1 MATPTRGYRPVR
13 TLLTFGTAALVMFAA
28 LFAGVTWSD
37 ATWTP
42 KLALDLEGGT
52 QLILT
57 PVTEDDE
64 AITPEVINQAIAIIR
79 QRVDASGVAEA
90 EITSQ
95 GGGNIV
101 VGLPGQPD
109 EATLDLVRTPAV
121 MDFRAVLTMDYGVPG
136 ADPEDGVEGL
146 PTDAELDTA
155 SLGFPDETLYSD
167 FGWITQE
174 VRRDFN
180 TIDCTDPATMPSRDI
195 APSDRAM
202 VTCDAN
208 GLFKYILG
216 PIEIPGTHISSAS
229 SGLAS
234 SAQGVVTG
242 QWAVSLTFDG
252 EGTTRFRD
260 TTSRIR
266 QLESPRNQFAV
277 VLDEAVITAP
287 SVTEIIPNGEAQ
299 ITGDF
304 TRVEAATLAQ
314 QLSFGALPLRFE
326 VQSEQQVSAT
336 LGSEQLA
343 RGLLAGGLGLLL
355 VVIYSL
361 FQYRALGLVTVGS
374 LAVAAIL
381 TFGVITVLSWTQG
394 YRLSLPGV
402 AGLIV
407 AIGITADSFI
417 VYFER
422 VRDELRDGRSLPAA
436 VEKGW
441 SRAKRTIIASDAVNL
456 LAAIVLYQL
465 AVGGVR
471 GFAFTLG
478 LTTLIDLAIVFW
490 FTHPVM
496 VLLAKTKFFGQG
508 HPASGLDPR
517 RLGVDGP
524 RYVGRG
530 KVVQAGE
537 RASKAG
543 DDTEAT
549 GDAGSVPTR
558 EPAPVGFGQGTP
570 TMTIAER
577 RAAAKAAAEQTEGN
591 ES

>member
-1 MATPTRGYRPVR
+1 
-13 TLLTFGTAALVMFAA
+13 MFAI

-52 QLILT
+52 QIILT
-57 PVTEDDE
+57 PVTEDNE
-64 AITPEVINQAIAIIR
+64 AITPDVINQAIAIIR

-121 MDFRAVLTMDYGVPG
+121 MDFRSVLTMDYGVP
-136 ADPEDGVEGL
+136 AEDPETGVEGL
-146 PTDAELDTA
+146 PTDAELDPA
-155 SLGFPDETLYSD
+155 SLGFPDETAYSD
-167 FGWITQE
+167 LGWITQE
-174 VRRDFN
+174 LRRDFN
-180 TIDCTDPATMPSRDI
+180 TIDCTDPATMQNREP
-195 APSDRAM
+195 APADRGM
-202 VTCDAN
+202 VTCEAT
-208 GLFKYILG
+208 GMFKYILG
-216 PIEIPGTHISSAS
+216 PIEISGTHISNAS
-229 SGLAS
+229 SGLQTS
-234 SAQGVVTG
+234 STGVQTG
-242 QWAVSLTFDG
+242 QWAVNLGFDG
-252 EGTTRFRD
+252 EGSAKFRETTTR
-260 TTSRIR
+260 IR
-266 QLESPRNQFAV
+266 TLESPRNQFAV
-277 VLDEAVITAP
+277 VLDEAIITAP
-287 SVTEIIPNGEAQ
+287 SVDEIIPNGEAS

-304 TRVEAATLAQ
+304 TRIEAATLAQ

-336 LGSEQLA
+336 LGSEQLS
-343 RGLLAGGLGLLL
+343 RGLLAGALGLLL

-374 LAVAAIL
+374 LVVAAIL
-381 TFGVITVLSWTQG
+381 TYGVVTVLSWSQG

-422 VRDELRDGRSLPAA
+422 IRDELRDGRTLPAA

-441 SRAKRTIIASDAVNL
+441 SRAKRTIIASDAVNF
-456 LAAIVLYQL
+456 LAAVVLYSL

-478 LTTLIDLAIVFW
+478 LTTLIDLLIVFC
-490 FTHPVM
+490 FTHPLM

-537 RASKAG
+537 RASKAVS
-543 DDTEAT
+543 DDVTP
-549 GDAGSVPTR
+549 AGEPAR
-558 EPAPVGFGQGTP
+558 EPAPAFGKGGP